1 MAEAEL
7 CPRAAAG
14 LSVAAGLPV
23 PGSVAG
29 TWVLQVSRVSKV
41 SRVSRVLGVTGVPGL
56 PGLRPEVCDTGSIT
70 FAKRARSISF
80 VVGGSNDSTNG
91 SSVVAERSC
100 RARRRVRTGSS

>member
-29 TWVLQVSRVSKV
+29 TWVLQVSRVSK
-41 SRVSRVLGVTGVPGL
+41 VSRVLGVTGVPGL